1 MKFVPERYKIKD
13 ERMKSFI
20 DTEEI
25 EGYLEETKNPSKE
38 EVLAVIE
45 KSLNK
50 NRLNLRETAI
60 LINAESPELINLIK
74 EGARTLKEKIYG
86 NRIVLFAPLYIG
98 NKCKNNCLYCGF
110 RISNKDANRKTLSDE
125 EIIKEIEEE
134 KEE

>member
-1 MKFVPERYKIKD
+1 
-13 ERMKSFI
+13 MKSFI

-74 EGARTLKEKIYG
+74 EGARTLKEK
-86 NRIVLFAPLYIG
+86 FTETALYFLLHYILEI
-98 NKCKNNCLYCGF
+98 NVKTTVFIAVSGF
-110 RISNKDANRKTLSDE
+110 RTKMQT
-125 EIIKEIEEE
+125 E
-134 KEE
+134 KL

>member
-86 NRIVLFAPLYIG
+86 NRIVLFALLYIG
-98 NKCKNNCLYCGF
+98 NKCKNNCL
-110 RISNKDANRKTLSDE
+110 
-125 EIIKEIEEE
+125 
-134 KEE
+134 